1 MGKNKEK
8 LQSKVVDFLRFPLM
22 IGVVII
28 HSRFTII
35 LQPQMLEYVQTG
47 GIYFY
52 VSWLFSKVIFGICVP
67 VFFFISGYLFF
78 REGNLT
84 IQSYVY
90 KLKRRFFSV
99 FVPFFCWNLIYVLIF
114 IFLGYNILYLDN
126 GEPKGIVPWLNG
138 NTGGG
143 LNKACCWV
151 MGVFFN
157 FNGSGSPADVPF
169 WYIREL
175 ICMFILAPVVYWFVK
190 YLKHYGLVIAI
201 LVWVLSGQYVTLP
214 YLLMRPAILF
224 FIMGAYFA
232 LNKINL
238 VELFSRIGGWIY
250 GCYGV
255 VAIIDLF
262 TNEFEY
268 NNYIHRVTILMGGVV
283 AFKVATAIVWRK
295 EHPDSDLMKQ
305 IKSTNFFIFAFHWIL
320 LYWLAFPLSKLVHN
334 GSDLSLIT
342 IYFMQIILCCTIS
355 IFLGM
360 VLNKLFPRTMKFING
375 R

>member
-114 IFLGYNILYLDN
+114 IFLGYNI
-126 GEPKGIVPWLNG
+126 
-138 NTGGG
+138 
-143 LNKACCWV
+143 
-151 MGVFFN
+151 
-157 FNGSGSPADVPF
+157 
-169 WYIREL
+169 R
-175 ICMFILAPVVYWFVK
+175 
-190 YLKHYGLVIAI
+190 
-201 LVWVLSGQYVTLP
+201 
-214 YLLMRPAILF
+214 
-224 FIMGAYFA
+224 
-232 LNKINL
+232 
-238 VELFSRIGGWIY
+238 
-250 GCYGV
+250 
-255 VAIIDLF
+255 
-262 TNEFEY
+262 
-268 NNYIHRVTILMGGVV
+268 
-283 AFKVATAIVWRK
+283 
-295 EHPDSDLMKQ
+295 
-305 IKSTNFFIFAFHWIL
+305 
-320 LYWLAFPLSKLVHN
+320 
-334 GSDLSLIT
+334 
-342 IYFMQIILCCTIS
+342 
-355 IFLGM
+355 
-360 VLNKLFPRTMKFING
+360 
-375 R
+375 